1 MSQISNTTYEYKPII
16 DLNHRHF
23 RHTRGDIEVFGAW
36 YGDRHEPCL
45 ALLPSR
51 LIGQPDL
58 NPCIVPLSAA
68 WYYHEDNFDQPEMRE
83 RLTLMAKLLRLNPHS
98 RSDRMAILRAI
109 ANHYDDLLNMPPRP
123 KDGQRVVADAV
134 TYDSETG
141 TERSAEIVDYV

>member
-1 MSQISNTTYEYKPII
+1 MP
-16 DLNHRHF
+16 
-23 RHTRGDIEVFGAW
+23 
-36 YGDRHEPCL
+36 P
-45 ALLPSR
+45 
-51 LIGQPDL
+51 
-58 NPCIVPLSAA
+58 

-141 TERSAEIVDYV
+141 NRAQRGNRRLCLRRPGRRPARDRLPEPRADPGRG